1 MVSRVK
7 EVREALN
14 MSQKELAENAEVSRQ
29 TIYHL
34 EKGTYNPRT
43 DLSLKLSVILDK
55 PVGDIFFFDPI
66 VKDLIGKKTTNEL
79 EEISER
85 VGISFEK
92 LYKLKNLDEDKLLDE
107 FSEKQLQAIAN
118 AFGVDFEDLFIE

>member
-14 MSQKELAENAEVSRQ
+14 ISQKELAENAEVSRQ

-66 VKDLIGKKTTNEL
+66 IKDLIGKKTTNEL
-79 EEISER
+79 EKISEQLD
-85 VGISFEK
+85 IKFEK
-92 LYKLKNLDEDKLLDE
+92 LYKLKNLDEDQLLNE
-107 FSEKQLQAIAN
+107 FTEKQLHQIAN
-118 AFGVDFEDLFIE
+118 AFGVDFEELFIE

>member
-14 MSQKELAENAEVSRQ
+14 MSQKELADNAEVSRQ

-79 EEISER
+79 EKISEQL
-85 VGISFEK
+85 GIKFEK
-92 LYKLKNLDEDKLLDE
+92 LYKLKNLDEAQLLSI
-107 FSEKQLQAIAN
+107 FTEKQLYEIAD
-118 AFGVDFEDLFIE
+118 AFGVEFKALFIE